1 MARKTRTKRRITKQ
15 SELLQILK
23 YLIPKAGV
31 KSVATDIN
39 PLAFQSR
46 GGYLS
51 PYLIPSAEQ
60 KVVHEQS
67 KAYITI
73 KNDGPGIP
81 VDNKT
86 VPDTVITPSG
96 DAKTDIKRKEKF
108 VKEQFALR
116 GLPVVRGAVTT
127 TYGGGNFPKTYE
139 AITNGTFNW
148 IGVKEYIDTHPQ
160 PEKKQKPE
168 KKNN

>member
-15 SELLQILK
+15 SDLLALIK
-23 YLIPKAGV
+23 YLVPKQGIVKTVAG
-31 KSVATDIN
+31 DIN
-39 PLAFQSR
+39 SMAFQSR

-73 KNDGPGIP
+73 KNDGPGIT

-86 VPDTVITPSG
+86 VPVTGITPSG
-96 DAKTDIKRKEKF
+96 DVKTDNKRKEKF

-116 GLPVVRGAVTT
+116 GIPYVRGTILT
-127 TYGGGNFPKTYE
+127 SYGGGAIPKSYD
-139 AITNGTFNW
+139 AITSGTFNW
-148 IGVKEYIDTHPQ
+148 VGVKEYVDTRPQ
-160 PEKKQKPE
+160 SE